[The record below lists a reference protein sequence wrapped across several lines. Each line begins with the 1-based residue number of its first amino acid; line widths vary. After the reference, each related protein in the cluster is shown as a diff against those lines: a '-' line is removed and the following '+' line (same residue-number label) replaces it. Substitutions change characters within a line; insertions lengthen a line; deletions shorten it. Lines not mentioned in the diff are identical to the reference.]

1 MSYSFLVFLKN
12 VAVFNLLNCL
22 RQICLL
28 YLWPVYRE
36 NADKLVPG
44 MRVASVQECGADVLG
59 SVCHLCKK
67 TARQR
72 MHASVA
78 LDRISLKS

>member
-1 MSYSFLVFLKN
+1 MSYTFLVFLKT

-36 NADKLVPG
+36 NADKLVSS

-67 TARQR
+67 NRKTRCVLICG
-72 MHASVA
+72 S
-78 LDRISLKS
+78 